1 MRKRAQHAAEIV
13 PRLRAA
19 LMTHT
24 ATEWEQLFGDEVP
37 CARARRIE
45 DMFDHPQVLAE
56 EIVTAIDHP
65 TLGSY
70 RGVARPIK
78 FGRTPGPAPFAAP
91 ALGQDTQDVIAAS
104 RR

>member
-1 MRKRAQHAAEIV
+1 M
-13 PRLRAA
+13 
-19 LMTHT
+19 
-24 ATEWEQLFGDEVP
+24 
-37 CARARRIE
+37 ARRIE

-56 EIVTAIDHP
+56 EMVAQIEHP

-91 ALGQDTQDVIAAS
+91 ALGQDTQTVVGAN